1 MGTINAALP
10 RNDTLRFLLGFFGM
24 LSLGFVT
31 LVAIG
36 FYQVEFAGKAG
47 LPGSAVESSP

>member
-1 MGTINAALP
+1 MGATNATLP

-24 LSLGFVT
+24 LSFGFVT

-36 FYQVEFAGKAG
+36 FYQVEFGGSQG